1 MGRKKIKIARIDDE
15 RIRKVTFTKRKAG
28 LIKKAMELSL
38 LCDCELALIIF
49 TSTQNTGGSK
59 LYRYSS
65 GQEGPNA
72 TLSKMAAF
80 GEAVESRTN
89 IDYERIYGGKGKGGG
104 SDDDDDEG
112 GVGDVGGGFPGGDVE
127 KLQSGGLD
135 SELYN
140 FTPKT
145 QEEYNK
151 FAMGMGM
158 TMGMDLPI
166 SPPRFVF
173 GAPTPT
179 GGASGPESS
188 GKNKH
193 NLSVV
198 IPNGAKDSS
207 AMGSSKV
214 KGMSPPPSFGIGLD
228 TGGLTGTHF
237 LQSPNQAFP
246 SPTAFLSEL
255 QTPTNLEGSIDGMT
269 PGALAQFSWNSP
281 QGNKGD
287 KLGTS
292 LPVVGGTA
300 NSSTAVAATAAA
312 NTVPTLDAPPAK
324 RAKTDES

>member
-1 MGRKKIKIARIDDE
+1 VLRPQQAYSPRNSARSLPRCFVLVSPDLFLFFPFLCGSYID
-15 RIRKVTFTKRKAG
+15 
-28 LIKKAMELSL
+28 
-38 LCDCELALIIF
+38 
-49 TSTQNTGGSK
+49 NTEHSSEH
-59 LYRYSS
+59 SS
-65 GQEGPNA
+65 G
-72 TLSKMAAF
+72 
-80 GEAVESRTN
+80 
-89 IDYERIYGGKGKGGG
+89 
-104 SDDDDDEG
+104 
-112 GVGDVGGGFPGGDVE
+112 
-127 KLQSGGLD
+127 
-135 SELYN
+135 
-140 FTPKT
+140 
-145 QEEYNK
+145 
-151 FAMGMGM
+151 
-158 TMGMDLPI
+158 
-166 SPPRFVF
+166 
-173 GAPTPT
+173 